1 MIDPLEVRVW
11 FFLRSLGSSNEGFVS
26 CDFEEELKEKPL
38 IVRGKI
44 VYSFQPSDPFPFFPV
59 WFEENYIVY
68 TDQII
73 ENGEEIFINPKLET
87 STFVWPFLKKEYERI
102 KKNANVPFPLYTAI
116 LATTNSLNSK
126 YNAYVNGLNDSF
138 SNEVTVGCLKGVFS
152 NEYYHLYSLI
162 ANANRL
168 YSFLQKIKK

>member
-11 FFLRSLGSSNEGFVS
+11 FFLRLLGSSNEGVVP
-26 CDFEEELKEKPL
+26 CDFDEELKEKPL

-44 VYSFQPSDPFPFFPV
+44 VYSFQPEETFPFFPV
-59 WFEENYIVY
+59 WFEENYIIY

-73 ENGEEIFINPKLET
+73 ENGKEIFINPKLET
-87 STFVWPFLKKEYERI
+87 STFLWLFLNKEYEGM
-102 KKNANVPFPLYTAI
+102 KKKANVPFPLYTAI

-126 YNAYVNGLNDSF
+126 YNAYANGLNDSF
-138 SNEVTVGCLKGVFS
+138 PNEVTIGCLKDVFS

-162 ANANRL
+162 ANAKEF
-168 YSFLQKIKK
+168 YSFVQKIKK